1 MRAHTR
7 HGLLCGPE
15 ARKRRAHAR
24 KARYRRHWQ
33 PPCPRQQPYKRVGP
47 MAGLGAFEWSHLRR
61 ATERNIRF
69 SRDERRVGSAIRG
82 DRGAGGQLCPTA
94 TTAHAAAP
102 VAPGD
107 EKKHVKKLNKK
118 RAKELRK
125 QQKKVLDIE
134 AKSCRD
140 DLFVLGFRVGAS
152 GVAKFMKE
160 VYSGCLELPSF

>member
-33 PPCPRQQPYKRVGP
+33 PPCPRQQPHKRVGP

-61 ATERNIRF
+61 APERYVRC

-82 DRGAGGQLCPTA
+82 DRGAGGQLCTST

-102 VAPGD
+102 VAPYAAAASYAGYAASTAARTAATASD
-107 EKKHVKKLNKK
+107 NTTPDMIRTYIRPPTKTGPCIS
-118 RAKELRK
+118 RAACL
-125 QQKKVLDIE
+125 
-134 AKSCRD
+134 SCQ
-140 DLFVLGFRVGAS
+140 S
-152 GVAKFMKE
+152 P
-160 VYSGCLELPSF
+160 C